1 MSEYLSRLKALKFGK
16 TPPSGTLKTL
26 KSLDDPLFEGFE
38 GGQPGGFLEISE
50 GGESP
55 SKPSRA
61 EGPDKAWAPFEGFE
75 GAVPGDFPEKFPA
88 SIPAWRESI
97 DAWQPGKDPGMAA
110 LKTKALAFLDTAW
123 AAKAVSTNWDSLQL
137 FGLYPAAPRSRYGA
151 QGLVTHLAWTVL
163 RSELV
168 ALDAEYAAFCTKSG
182 ALLRKPWALP
192 EAEIS
197 QPFWTIEEAA
207 HDTCG

>member
-26 KSLDDPLFEGFE
+26 KSPDAHPFEGFE

-50 GGESP
+50 GGETP
-55 SKPSRA
+55 SKPSKA
-61 EGPDKAWAPFEGFE
+61 EGPDKPGAPFEGFE

-97 DAWQPGKDPGMAA
+97 DAWQPGKDPDMAA

-123 AAKAVSTNWDSLQL
+123 AAKAVSANWDSTQL
-137 FGLYPAAPRSRYGA
+137 FGLYPAAPRNRYVA

-168 ALDAEYAAFCTKSG
+168 ALDAEYATFCTKSG
-182 ALLRKPWALP
+182 AQLRKPRALP

-197 QPFWTIEEAA
+197 QPFWTIEGS
-207 HDTCG
+207 HK